1 MDTKRI
7 WLSIY
12 SRLAHLHQ
20 KQTSVAAWLVDFFF
34 RILLLELKIEWEL
47 CVFSNVVEVLKE
59 YFDPS
64 SVEQHNDPLLCWTRI
79 SPFDHEDV
87 V

>member
-20 KQTSVAAWLVDFFF
+20 KQTSVAAWLVDFF